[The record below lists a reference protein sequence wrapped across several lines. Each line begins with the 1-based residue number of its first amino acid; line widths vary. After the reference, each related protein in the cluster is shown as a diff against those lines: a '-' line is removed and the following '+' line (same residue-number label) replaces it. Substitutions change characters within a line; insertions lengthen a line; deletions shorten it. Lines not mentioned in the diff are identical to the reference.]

1 MTIEYVL
8 LLVMGGVLFMGT
20 LIKAPK
26 KAYEQGGARLAARVE
41 VQLAT
46 GTGFKPYKGG
56 SGGGSSSEADRV
68 PWIESE

>member
-1 MTIEYVL
+1 MTIEYIL

-26 KAYEQGGARLAARVE
+26 KAFEQGGARLAARVE

-46 GTGFKPYKGG
+46 GAGFKPYP
-56 SGGGSSSEADRV
+56 SGASSEDKRV
-68 PWIESE
+68 PWVESE

>member
-1 MTIEYVL
+1 
-8 LLVMGGVLFMGT
+8 MGT

-41 VQLAT
+41 VQLST
-46 GTGFKPYKGG
+46 GTGFKPYKG
-56 SGGGSSSEADRV
+56 SSAGGSSNEADRV

>member
-20 LIKAPK
+20 LMKAPK
-26 KAYEQGGARLAARVE
+26 RAFEVGGARLAARVE

-46 GTGFKPYKGG
+46 GTGFEAYPTSAGG
-56 SGGGSSSEADRV
+56 TSSENKRV
-68 PWIESE
+68 PWSETE

>member
-26 KAYEQGGARLAARVE
+26 FAFEQGGARLAARVE
-41 VQLAT
+41 VQLST
-46 GTGFKPYKGG
+46 GTGFQPYKGSG
-56 SGGGSSSEADRV
+56 SGGSSSEKDRV
-68 PWIESE
+68 PWIETD